1 MMKTFTS
8 FLLLL
13 LMSANIFA
21 QQVEMADSFRGEGKI
36 YIVVIVMS
44 IIVAGLFGY
53 LFYLDK
59 KLSEKE
65 KNS

>member
-1 MMKTFTS
+1 
-8 FLLLL
+8 
-13 LMSANIFA
+13 MSGNLTA
-21 QQVEMADSFRGEGKI
+21 QEVEMADTFRSDGKI
-36 YIVVIVMS
+36 YVVVIVMS

>member
-1 MMKTFTS
+1 MKTFVS
-8 FLLLL
+8 IILLI
-13 LMSANIFA
+13 LMSGNLAA
-21 QQVEMADSFRGEGKI
+21 QEVEMADAFRSEGKI